1 MQHIDFLPE
10 HIKAHRLRRRRLV
23 QYCYV
28 LVVIAAGI
36 GLWGYSWRGRISR
49 ANDELKRL
57 EHQCNQVHI
66 QLAGLEQLQRQQA
79 QLLIKERISNTLG
92 SRVNAL
98 DLLAELER
106 VLPQGVSLMNL
117 TMEAVQV
124 QVPIETAANTSSRT
138 RTETQHY
145 STVNRV
151 KFTVTAIAP
160 TDVDVA
166 NSIAQL
172 SSSPLLEDINMA
184 YARTINMEG
193 RQAKEFQAVCH
204 VAR

>member
-1 MQHIDFLPE
+1 
-10 HIKAHRLRRRRLV
+10 
-23 QYCYV
+23 V